1 MLRLLTELTASG
13 IPTNMPLIQLFV
25 TGMANFGYVLLCRD
39 PHYAMRLAAQLARQ
53 IGLRL
58 REEVAKVSCWFPLP
72 IRETTGSGNT
82 LSLHG
87 DWFARRVLSTA
98 FLSLK

>member
-1 MLRLLTELTASG
+1 MG
-13 IPTNMPLIQLFV
+13 
-25 TGMANFGYVLLCRD
+25 NFGYVLLWSD
-39 PHYAMRLAAQLARQ
+39 PDYALGLAPPSAKQ

-58 REEVAKVSCWFPLP
+58 RAEVAKVSCWFPLP
-72 IRETTGSGNT
+72 IRETTGSGNA

-87 DWFARRVLSTA
+87 EWFARRVLSTA